1 MKILTRGFIPMLV
14 FLTCF
19 AVAIPGTAYAE
30 DEYRVIGELT
40 IGPGFNS
47 DTFPLYEGIDAAAV
61 SLYNNVPQLKSI
73 TIDVLNWAENP
84 QKRVTSAVVT
94 VNGNVIFKERDFNAK
109 VLSLSKTLEPE
120 GEASEIE
127 VAVEVKG
134 QKKCVGTV
142 RVIGTYE
149 VAERTP
155 VTWFLDMDGD
165 GFGGVIS
172 ISGYLDSPPPDRGDD
187 TWVTVGGDCN
197 DYNALAYPGS
207 EIYPC
212 P

>member
-1 MKILTRGFIPMLV
+1 MKILTRGFVLMLV

-19 AVAIPGTAYAE
+19 AIALPGTACAE
-30 DEYRVIGELT
+30 EEHRVIGEMV
-40 IGPGFNS
+40 IGPGINS
-47 DTFPLYEGIDAAAV
+47 DTFPLYEGVEAAAV
-61 SLYNNVPQLKSI
+61 TLYTNVPQLKSI
-73 TIDVLNWAENP
+73 TIDVLNGAENP
-84 QKRVTSAVVT
+84 RNRVTSAVVT
-94 VNGNVIFKERDFNAK
+94 VNGSVIFKEKDFNAK
-109 VLSLSKTLEPE
+109 VLSLSKTLEPGPE
-120 GEASEIE
+120 MSEIE
-127 VAVEVKG
+127 VIVEVKG
-134 QKKCVGTV
+134 RKKCLATV

-149 VAERTP
+149 VPERIP
-155 VTWFLDMDGD
+155 VIWFLDMDGD

-207 EIYPC
+207 VIYPC